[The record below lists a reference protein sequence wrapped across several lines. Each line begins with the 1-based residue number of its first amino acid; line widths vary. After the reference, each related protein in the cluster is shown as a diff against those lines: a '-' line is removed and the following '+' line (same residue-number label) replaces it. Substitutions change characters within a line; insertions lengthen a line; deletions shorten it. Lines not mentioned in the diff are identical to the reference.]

1 MDSGER
7 SKSYFAEERLNTAA
21 VEIAI
26 RLAALGL
33 LLYWTIILVRPF
45 LTILLWSVVL
55 AVALYPVFDWVAARL
70 GGRRSL
76 AAAIITVAG
85 VLIILGPAAW
95 LGLGLMEGARF
106 LSDRLGSGAL
116 SVPEPPEGVRHWPLI
131 GGQAYRLWS
140 LASMN
145 LKEAFDEI
153 APYLKPYS
161 STLLGAAAG
170 ASTGLLKFFV
180 SVIVAGFLFSPG
192 PSLVNAVKAFSRHLE
207 SSRGGEFVDLAGAT
221 IRSVSRGVIG
231 ISLLQAFAAGV
242 GLWLAGVPGASVI
255 TFAVLIFGIVQ
266 IGPSLILI
274 PVIVWSW
281 FRMETM
287 TALMFTAYMGP
298 VNLLDNILRPIVMGR
313 GLATPMPVIF
323 IGVVGGTLV
332 HGLIGLF
339 IGPIVLAVAWE
350 LLRAWIRDVRS
361 GATEK
366 AVEKVYARPVETVE
380 PG

>member
-1 MDSGER
+1 MDTGEP
-7 SKSYFAEERLNTAA
+7 SKGYFADERFNAA
-21 VEIAI
+21 AIEIAI

-45 LTILLWSVVL
+45 LTIMLWSVVL
-55 AVALYPVFDWVAARL
+55 AVALYPVFDWIAVRL

-76 AAAIITVAG
+76 AAAIVTAAG

-95 LGLGLMEGARF
+95 IGLGLMEGARF

-116 SVPEPPEGVRHWPLI
+116 SVPEPPEAVRHWPLI
-131 GGQAYRLWS
+131 GEQAYRLWS
-140 LASMN
+140 LASTN

-153 APYLKPYS
+153 APYLKPYG
-161 STLLGAAAG
+161 STLVGAAAG
-170 ASTGLLKFFV
+170 AGTGLIKFLV

-192 PSLVNAVKAFSRHLE
+192 PSFVSAVKAFSRHLE
-207 SSRGGEFVDLAGAT
+207 SNRGEAFVDLAGAT

-231 ISLLQAFAAGV
+231 VSLLQAFAAGI
-242 GLWLAGVPGASVI
+242 GLWLAGVPGASLI
-255 TFAVLIFGIVQ
+255 TFAVLIFGIIQ

-281 FRMETM
+281 FTMETM
-287 TALMFTAYMGP
+287 TAVIFTAYMVP

-323 IGVVGGTLV
+323 IGVIGGTLV

-350 LLRAWIRDVRS
+350 LLRAWLRDVRS
-361 GATEK
+361 GVTER
-366 AVEKVYARPVETVE
+366 AVEKVHARPVETVE